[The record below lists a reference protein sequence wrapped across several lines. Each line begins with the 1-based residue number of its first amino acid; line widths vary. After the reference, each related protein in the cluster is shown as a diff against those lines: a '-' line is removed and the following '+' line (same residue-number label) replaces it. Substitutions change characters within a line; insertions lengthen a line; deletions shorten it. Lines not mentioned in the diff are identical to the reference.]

1 MMKRILLACVAFML
15 ISIPILGNNA
25 RGAAVQTLKIGALQS
40 LTGFWTFQDAWDSED
55 TKTVAQMINDKGGLT
70 IQGQK
75 YNIEIVMEDCKSSFD
90 GYAAAANKLVLD
102 HKVKFIVGP
111 NGFFSLASTPVLEQ
125 NKVLH
130 VSGYN
135 TMQPG
140 EMDANTPYAF
150 LGYDSPL
157 SCQTAAFKA
166 LRKEFPKVK
175 NVAFFS
181 ADDNSIKYI
190 LPPVKKMVT
199 DMGFSV
205 VGDVVLFPNET
216 QDYSPFVA
224 KLNAIPKADA
234 YVAIFASAPACG
246 NIIKGL
252 RALGNGKPLLVSTY
266 APDTLAIAGKE
277 ASRDVICMLS
287 LTPNQP
293 GKNPPLIDEAY
304 KRGKP
309 GRQWFGCTPNAL
321 WILTQVIQAADSLDP
336 AVVKAKWES
345 MDTVSTLYGKGTF
358 GGDKTYGL
366 KHHAVSHPVPY
377 AKLANGSVVDGGWI
391 DPGPLP

>member
-1 MMKRILLACVAFML
+1 MKKFLLITLAFIL
-15 ISIPILGNNA
+15 ISGLIFSGSVK
-25 RGAAVQTLKIGALQS
+25 AASVQTLKVGALLS
-40 LTGFWTFQDAWDSED
+40 LTGFMTFQDAWDQGD
-55 TKTVAQMINDKGGLT
+55 VKIVAQMINDRGGLT

-75 YNIEIVMEDCKSSFD
+75 YNIEVVIEDCKSSFD
-90 GYAAAANKLVLD
+90 GYTAAATKLVLD
-102 HKVKFIVGP
+102 HKVKFVVGP
-111 NGFFSLASTPVLEQ
+111 NAFFSLASTPVLEQ
-125 NKVLH
+125 DKVLH

-150 LGYDSPL
+150 LGYDSPVT
-157 SCQTAAFKA
+157 CHTAGYKA
-166 LRKEFPKVK
+166 LQKEFPKVK
-175 NVAFFS
+175 NVALLS
-181 ADDNSIKYI
+181 ADDASIKYT
-190 LPPVKKMVT
+190 LPPLKKT
-199 DMGFSV
+199 LAEMGYSV

-216 QDYSPFVA
+216 TDYSPFVA
-224 KLNAIPKADA
+224 KLNAIPQADA
-234 YVAIFASAPACG
+234 YAGVLASTPALG
-246 NIIKGL
+246 NILKGL
-252 RALGNGKPLLVSTY
+252 RALGNQKPVLMQTF

-277 ASRDVICMLS
+277 ASHNAICLLS

-304 KRGKP
+304 KRGKQ
-309 GRQWFGCTPNAL
+309 GRQWYGCTPNAL
-321 WILTQVIQAADSLDP
+321 WILAQVIQAADSLDP

-366 KHHAVSHPVPY
+366 RRHAVSHPLPY
-377 AKLANGSVVDGGWI
+377 AKLVNGTVVDGGWI